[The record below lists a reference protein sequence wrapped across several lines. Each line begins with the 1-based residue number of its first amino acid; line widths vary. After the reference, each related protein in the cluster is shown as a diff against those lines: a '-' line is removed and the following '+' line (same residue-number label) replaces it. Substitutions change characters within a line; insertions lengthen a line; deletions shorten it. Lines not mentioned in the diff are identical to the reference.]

1 MAIATPKFPI
11 KDLTGIL
18 GKVDRS
24 VGRDSAFRLNMS
36 KSPHSTV
43 LSVKTTKTSTRS
55 PAQIVRSATY
65 CGCDCD
71 WKDITLTKRA
81 FLKIY
86 HSQVRQLPTQH
97 MTDYL
102 YWMSLCM
109 AQDWENNLFLLDS
122 YVSRYVIKNDSGG
135 PWISQ
140 KVSLINVPILQADG
154 TDVIIVQ
161 TTYHRLPITTLAHKI
176 DTIGKVTVCIPD
188 MTAGEII
195 YIDAYSYGSYSNEQT
210 CI

>member
-1 MAIATPKFPI
+1 MAIGKAKFPL
-11 KDLTGIL
+11 DEVTGIL

-24 VGRDSAFRLNMS
+24 VGRAKGLSLNMS
-36 KSPHSTV
+36 KSPYSTL
-43 LSVKTTKTSTRS
+43 LSVKTQKTSTRS

-71 WKDITLTKRA
+71 WKDVPLSKRA

-102 YWMSLCM
+102 CWMSLCM
-109 AQDWENNLFLLDS
+109 TAAWENNLFLLDS
-122 YVSRYVIKNDSGG
+122 YVSRYIIHNDSGG
-135 PWISQ
+135 PWVSKQI
-140 KVSLINVPILQADG
+140 SLINVPIKQADG
-154 TDVIIVQ
+154 TDVIIIQ
-161 TTYHRLPITTLAHKI
+161 TTFHRLPTATLTHRI
-176 DTIGKVTVCIPD
+176 DTPGKVTVCIPD
-188 MTAGEII
+188 MAAGETI
-195 YIDAYSYGSYSNEQT
+195 YIDCYSYGDYSNAQT